1 MTIEG
6 DIPVTGDMFPE
17 AEQQAT
23 LATVLFVEK
32 REFWNERL
40 MKKEEKYTLSIEIE
54 KEPWL
59 YIPSATMLARMVR
72 AFGRNEKDWTGKQIN
87 LWSKKR
93 NIGGE
98 LKSVIQVNIIAPK
111 LSQKLKV

>member
-1 MTIEG
+1 MIEG
-6 DIPVTGDMFPE
+6 DIPVTGEMFPE
-17 AEQQAT
+17 AEAQAT
-23 LATVLFVEK
+23 DAVVLFVEK

-40 MKKEEKYTLSIEIE
+40 MKKEEKYALSIEIA

-72 AFGRNEKDWTGKQIN
+72 SWGRDEKTWTGKRLQ

-98 LKSVIQVNIIAPK
+98 LKSVIQVHIIMP
-111 LSQKLKV
+111 KLKV